1 MKLQKEK
8 LRRKERKQGKTLK
21 KFLESSVIGT
31 TFLLKL
37 MEENQKSQHFQM
49 EAGLE
54 LQVELGEEAGSNPF
68 KNLKIRQSTTLEIFH
83 LQLLDSTQTD
93 PIAKGQLR
101 TDDLTLEYIAK
112 LVKGVEVLELT

>member
-68 KNLKIRQSTTLEIFH
+68 KN
-83 LQLLDSTQTD
+83 
-93 PIAKGQLR
+93 
-101 TDDLTLEYIAK
+101 
-112 LVKGVEVLELT
+112 